1 MQMDFFRYRLY
12 GLPAHVV
19 RICRFF
25 ASDALNLL
33 FRADSAL
40 LNLLFR
46 ADSALLNL
54 LFRDFLGGE
63 PCLQY
68 VPDFD
73 HGNGCTK
80 KCHAISF
87 ENLRS

>member
-25 ASDALNLL
+25 ASDA
-33 FRADSAL
+33 

>member
-1 MQMDFFRYRLY
+1 MDVFRYWLC
-12 GLPAHVV
+12 GVPALVV

-25 ASDALNLL
+25 ASDA
-33 FRADSAL
+33 

>member
-46 ADSALLNL
+46 
-54 LFRDFLGGE
+54 DFLGGE

-73 HGNGCTK
+73 NGNGCTK